1 MVNMFVDRPRCS
13 RWARGF
19 TMIEALVVV
28 AIVAILAS
36 IAYPSMQDLM
46 KASRLRG
53 ASSDF
58 YSDLL
63 AARSEAIKRRT
74 NVSVSPSGGTWTG
87 GWSVTFAAS
96 TLRNHEPLAGDIQ
109 VQVNIPAAP
118 ASPITYGSNGR
129 PTCLPASCVR
139 TTVIFYVTGTPGAQA
154 RCIGI
159 SPSGL
164 PNIRTDT
171 NNNATDGCN

>member
-1 MVNMFVDRPRCS
+1 MVSMFVNRPPCS
-13 RWARGF
+13 RRARGF

-46 KASRLRG
+46 KASKLRG

-129 PTCLPASCVR
+129 PTSGVR

-171 NNNATDGCN
+171 NHDATDGCN